1 MQAAGDIQI
10 AYMTPEV
17 KNQIDYQQDKNIR
30 YANEFVNVGVGIQTN
45 AINTVFGALPLA
57 VVKGD
62 SIGNY
67 FETSTEYSDI
77 YLLDEST
84 ISVPFLG
91 SDGPTVL
98 DIPIG
103 ISGQLTHLYIVFGMW
118 GLAVKVPQFSNKVRV
133 LQP

>member
-1 MQAAGDIQI
+1 MAKAS
-10 AYMTPEV
+10 TS
-17 KNQIDYQQDKNIR
+17 
-30 YANEFVNVGVGIQTN
+30 
-45 AINTVFGALPLA
+45 INTVFGALPLA

-133 LQP
+133 VQP